1 MNGLAVN
8 VLAAFALCVL
18 AVTLAVLVVPP
29 SLSWAAELE
38 ALTTQSPSPCA
49 DVHFGDGSPS
59 SARPVCWSLWR
70 LY

>member
-1 MNGLAVN
+1 MNRLEVN

-29 SLSWAAELE
+29 SLSWAAVLE
-38 ALTTQSPSPCA
+38 ALTTQAPCA

>member
-1 MNGLAVN
+1 MNRLAVN

-29 SLSWAAELE
+29 SLSWAAVLE
-38 ALTTQSPSPCA
+38 ALTTQPPSPCA

-59 SARPVCWSLWR
+59 SSQPVCWSLWR

>member
-1 MNGLAVN
+1 MNRLAVN

-29 SLSWAAELE
+29 SPSWAAVLE
-38 ALTTQSPSPCA
+38 ALTRQAPCA

>member
-1 MNGLAVN
+1 MNRLAVN

-18 AVTLAVLVVPP
+18 AVTLALLVVPP
-29 SLSWAAELE
+29 SLSWAAVLE
-38 ALTTQSPSPCA
+38 ALTTSPCA

>member
-1 MNGLAVN
+1 

-29 SLSWAAELE
+29 SLSWAAVLE
-38 ALTTQSPSPCA
+38 ALTSPCA

>member
-1 MNGLAVN
+1 MHRLAVN

-29 SLSWAAELE
+29 SLSSAAVLE
-38 ALTTQSPSPCA
+38 ALTTQPPCA

>member
-1 MNGLAVN
+1 MNRLTVN

-18 AVTLAVLVVPP
+18 AVTLAVLMVP
-29 SLSWAAELE
+29 SLSWAAVLE
-38 ALTTQSPSPCA
+38 ALTTQPPCA

>member
-1 MNGLAVN
+1 MNRLAVN

-29 SLSWAAELE
+29 SLE
-38 ALTTQSPSPCA
+38 ALTTQPHSPCA

>member
-1 MNGLAVN
+1 MNRLAVN

-18 AVTLAVLVVPP
+18 AVTLAVLMVP
-29 SLSWAAELE
+29 SLSWAAVLE
-38 ALTTQSPSPCA
+38 ALTTQPPCA